1 MISPLPAAQGAQP
14 GRPHKL
20 MNLHRP
26 PFRQQ
31 LTLLAITLTLSGC
44 SLGPDFVRPSIDIP
58 SQYREA
64 QGWKHAEPADT
75 RPQAAWWESFGDPV
89 LNGLASQ
96 VAVSNQNVA
105 AAAATYRQADAALA
119 ASRASWFPTLGAG
132 LSTTRSQGVT
142 SPTSTATSSARSID
156 RLALSSAWEIDL
168 WGRIGRSVEANANA
182 RDASAADLAAVRL
195 STQAALVQSYLQ
207 LRINDAQQSLLTR
220 SLEAYQR
227 SYQITLNRKE
237 AGIATSADVAQ
248 AETQLKATE
257 AQLIDLG
264 IQRSQLEHAIA
275 LLIGKLPGNFRLPAN
290 FATPSLPDIPPGLP
304 SELLER
310 RPDVAAA
317 ERRMA
322 AANAQIGVA
331 QAAFFPS
338 LTLSATGGYQ
348 NTGLADLISQPHRF
362 WSLGPALA
370 LSLFDGGTRSAL
382 RDQAQAAYD
391 RSVASYRQTV
401 LTAFQEVE
409 DNLAALR
416 ILEREKSVQ
425 AAAAR
430 AANDFQRLTN
440 NQYMAGTVSF
450 LNVATAQTAALS
462 AERASLDILN
472 RQFVA
477 SVNLFKAL
485 GGGAWPSEARHE
497 NQASSP

>member
-1 MISPLPAAQGAQP
+1 
-14 GRPHKL
+14 

-26 PFRQQ
+26 PLRQR

-44 SLGPDFVRPSIDIP
+44 SLGPDFVRPTIDIP
-58 SQYREA
+58 AQYREA
-64 QGWKHAEPADT
+64 QGWKQAEPADT
-75 RPQAAWWESFGDPV
+75 RPQPPWWEGFGDPV
-89 LNGLASQ
+89 LNELANQ
-96 VAVSNQNVA
+96 VAISNQNVA
-105 AAAATYRQADAALA
+105 AAAATYRQAEAALA

-132 LSTTRSQGVT
+132 AFTTRSQGVT
-142 SPTSTATSSARSID
+142 SPTSTTVSPARTID
-156 RLALSSAWEIDL
+156 RLALTSSWEIDL

-182 RDASAADLAAVRL
+182 LEASAADLASARL
-195 STQAALVQSYLQ
+195 SAQAALVQSYLQ

-220 SLEAYQR
+220 TLAAYQR
-227 SYQITLNRKE
+227 SYQITANRKE
-237 AGIATSADVAQ
+237 AGIATAADVAQ
-248 AETQLKATE
+248 AETQLKTTE
-257 AQLIDLG
+257 AQSIDLG

-275 LLIGKLPGNFRLPAN
+275 LLIGKLPGDFRLPAN
-290 FATPSLPDIPPGLP
+290 ESTPALPEIPLGLP

-322 AANAQIGVA
+322 AANAQIGIA

-338 LTLSATGGYQ
+338 LTLSAAGGYQ
-348 NTGLADLISQPHRF
+348 NTGFADLITLPHRF

-370 LSLFDGGTRSAL
+370 LSLFDGGSRSAL
-382 RDQAQAAYD
+382 RDQAKAGYD
-391 RSVASYRQTV
+391 RSVSSYRQTV

-425 AAAAR
+425 AAAVK

-450 LNVATAQTAALS
+450 LNVATAQAAALS
-462 AERASLDILN
+462 AERTSLDILN
-472 RQFVA
+472 RQLAA
-477 SVNLFKAL
+477 SVSLYKAL
-485 GGGAWPSEARHE
+485 GGGVWVRETERDNRGSAPR
-497 NQASSP
+497 P